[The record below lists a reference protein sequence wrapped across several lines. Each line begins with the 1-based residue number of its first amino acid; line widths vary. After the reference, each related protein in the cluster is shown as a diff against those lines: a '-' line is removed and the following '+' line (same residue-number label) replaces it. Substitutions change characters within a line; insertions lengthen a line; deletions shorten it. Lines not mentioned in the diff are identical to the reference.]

1 MYTYVIQGIKSIFD
15 KVASWPQLIS
25 YLLVAPACLH
35 AASDWHRTFFTPK
48 VFLFSI
54 NITRI
59 HYYFVVPPPIVNIS
73 DPDTQ
78 TVGQSLTLQCNATIG
93 STIFSGVD
101 IIWSDGNGELNR
113 TTDVTSRMVG
123 SDSVYI
129 DSYTISQLSTTDEG
143 RVIQCEVVINV
154 SPPLMASD
162 SITLDVTGEYL
173 VLCFCTY
180 SSVIALHTVPT
191 PTVTISP
198 SGPIQGAMVGSPQVI
213 NCTVSTVSGVESSS
227 VMISWGSIMTDSR
240 VTISL
245 TTSSANTYT
254 SSLQFT
260 YLMEGDEGTY
270 TCNVIILNT
279 SESQSVELNALSS

>member
-1 MYTYVIQGIKSIFD
+1 MYLY
-15 KVASWPQLIS
+15 PS
-25 YLLVAPACLH
+25 YNIYNHLYYTVTC
-35 AASDWHRTFFTPK
+35 
-48 VFLFSI
+48 I

-59 HYYFVVPPPIVNIS
+59 LYYFVVPPPIVNIS

-93 STIFSGVD
+93 SNIFSGVD
-101 IIWSDGNGELNR
+101 IIWSDSNGELNR

-123 SDSVYI
+123 SDSVYT
-129 DSYTISQLSTTDEG
+129 DSYTISQLNTTDED
-143 RVIQCEVVINV
+143 RVIQCEVVINI
-154 SPPLMASD
+154 SPPVMTSD

-173 VLCFCTY
+173 VLC
-180 SSVIALHTVPT
+180 SQSVIALHTVPA

-227 VMISWGSIMTDSR
+227 IMISWGSIMTDSR
-240 VTISL
+240 VTISP
-245 TTSSANTYT
+245 TTSSGSTYT

-270 TCNVIILNT
+270 TCNVMILNT
-279 SESQSVELNALSS
+279 NESQSVELNPLSS